1 MRFKAYEAR
10 NFLQPTGFMALVD
23 AESDAQIMQR
33 VAAGDRKAF
42 ALLFDRYHT
51 SVARFAFRFVGDQA
65 RAEELTQD
73 IFVKL
78 YRNAKAYKPTA
89 QFKTFLFRVAT
100 NHCLNEV
107 RRGEYR
113 VTHTTTSPT
122 EEEESGVDVAGPE
135 GERPDEAVA
144 GRELERAVG
153 EALQGLSER
162 ERAAFTMCRFEGM
175 AYRDIADALEAS
187 EAAVKSLIHR
197 ATLAV
202 ARKIEAL
209 QAGVAPARSRA

>member
-1 MRFKAYEAR
+1 
-10 NFLQPTGFMALVD
+10 MADVD
-23 AESDAQIMQR
+23 ADSDAQAMLK
-33 VAAGDRKAF
+33 VAAGDRRAF
-42 ALLFDRYHT
+42 GLLFDRYHA
-51 SVARFAFRFVGDQA
+51 SVARFAFRFVGDRA

-78 YRNAKAYKPTA
+78 YRNARAYKPSA

-113 VTHTTTSPT
+113 VSHTSTAPT
-122 EEEESGVDVAGPE
+122 EEDDGVEVAGPQA
-135 GERPDEAVA
+135 ERPDEAVA

-153 EALQGLSER
+153 EALAGMSER

-175 AYRDIADALEAS
+175 AYRDIAEALEAS

-202 ARKIEAL
+202 AKKIDEL
-209 QAGVAPARSRA
+209 QAGALPARSRG